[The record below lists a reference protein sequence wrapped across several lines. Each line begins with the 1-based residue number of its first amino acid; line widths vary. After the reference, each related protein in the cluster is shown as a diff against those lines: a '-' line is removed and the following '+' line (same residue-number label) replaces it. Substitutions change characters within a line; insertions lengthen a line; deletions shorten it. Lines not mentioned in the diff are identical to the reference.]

1 MEEPDLGDLLTS
13 YYHSEI
19 LVEEPDLGD
28 LLTSYYHSE
37 ILVEEPD
44 LGDLLTSYYHSE
56 ILVEEPYV
64 GDLLTRVRLG
74 SMVYTIASVDY
85 NPHITHISYHK
96 WGIFH

>member
-19 LVEEPDLGD
+19 LVEG
-28 LLTSYYHSE
+28 
-37 ILVEEPD
+37 PD

-64 GDLLTRVRLG
+64 GDFTNQGKTGIHGL
-74 SMVYTIASVDY
+74 
-85 NPHITHISYHK
+85 YHSIR
-96 WGIFH
+96 GL